1 MFQTNDFF
9 NNNLDNKDEL
19 GGNFNL
25 NYELFNN
32 NENYFFDYFC
42 ENNSINLYFEEQS
55 KLINKANKSSTFKSV
70 EKNILLGRK
79 RKNSELKGKHTKYNL
94 DNRIRKVKVL
104 FKNALLEF
112 INSKMENMQLIVE
125 IKGKKY
131 IANELLN
138 IRPNLMEDITIN
150 ANKTLIDTPIKNI
163 LSDDISG
170 TYKKY
175 PSNYNKIVIEK
186 IFENEKNK
194 ILIDILNMKFLE
206 CLKYYRKDKEIIDNN
221 KYNCLKG
228 LEEKYENLPKLL
240 QKNVDSYDKEYE
252 DGIFDLIEN
261 FETIFSEKTPRTKK
275 K

>member
-32 NENYFFDYFC
+32 NEDYFFDYFC